1 MLAGGSYSCNGNTDN
16 PIPDDPVVEEVKD
29 RGFSAGAKAG
39 IAIGTIAAVALLA
52 AAGFFIYRWRKRRLT
67 PTEPNDHG
75 NAEAAPP
82 YRERSLGHDR
92 KHDFEME
99 FYSVQ
104 PHYEGSSQKE
114 LIDRGGG
121 GGEEMGRPSMG
132 AHPGPEGRHEMFN
145 TKDPPAAHELPASD
159 IDKEGR

>member
-1 MLAGGSYSCNGNTDN
+1 MPDN
-16 PIPDDPVVEEVKD
+16 PTVEEAKD
-29 RGFSAGAKAG
+29 SGLSPGAKAG
-39 IAIGTIAAVALLA
+39 IAIGTVAAVALLA
-52 AAGFFIYRWRKRRLT
+52 VTGFFIFRWRQRRLT

-82 YRERSLGHDR
+82 YRERSLGGDR
-92 KHDFEME
+92 KDDFEME
-99 FYSVQ
+99 FYGVQ
-104 PHYEGSSQKE
+104 QHYDGSSTKE
-114 LIDRGGG
+114 LIHRGG

-145 TKDPPAAHELPASD
+145 TKDPPAAHELPTSE